1 MSIES
6 AFIKNEDGNLEID
19 LATLRKMAEEYDNG
33 AEDNELLFAKFIVSA
48 YECGFDHGVQESEE
62 RHLQTAM
69 LMMTTGGSA

>member
-1 MSIES
+1 MNIES

-19 LATLRKMAEEYDNG
+19 LAALRKMAEEYDNG